1 MGGQRSARSH
11 HGGSQWGGSN
21 YDGDAHAE
29 RSEQVVERIDRKMR
43 VVAWNEV
50 VDLSNSEL
58 EDMDTK
64 ILMRMLEEA
73 EEAANHRLKK
83 KNDAHKLAEKAKAEA
98 NVGEFNPFEPNAEED
113 PEEIEYREA
122 SQVAWPDDPIWIQAA
137 KPTKSAQSS
146 ATGVTFGDQKSGDL
160 PSYRFTPR
168 SQRPEGWEQSQMRGT
183 KSSAS
188 AGRAKILFRKAMRRY
203 NLRQKSF
210 IADAASTAVDYEE
223 AAKGCHHLSLQ
234 NNLIGSLSAA
244 HLGGYLRKSRCLE
257 TLALGG
263 NALGDAG
270 AALLGRALQHSR
282 SLKTLAL
289 QDCQIGHKGIRH
301 LCGGLALNRHLTS
314 LWLLRN
320 QAQDEGA
327 AYLAGALRT
336 CKLERLGLES
346 NGLRVRGMEA
356 LGFALSF
363 EHCLLTDLRLNY
375 NQLGDEGVEPL
386 AKALHVNRSLTSLS
400 LRAVGIGEKA
410 CTQLASAIRTTAR
423 VSDELG
429 LRILHVEDNDMA
441 SQATEPLIRAMRVSK
456 TLTSLSL
463 DLVHG
468 GSYDREQTAEDL
480 RKSMTLAF
488 LGRKA
493 REKESIFG

>member
-122 SQVAWPDDPIWIQAA
+122 SQVAWPMTRSGS
-137 KPTKSAQSS
+137 KPPNRPK
-146 ATGVTFGDQKSGDL
+146 V
-160 PSYRFTPR
+160 P
-168 SQRPEGWEQSQMRGT
+168 SQRNRRHLWRSKERRPAVVPLHAALAAAQWEQSQMRGT

-363 EHCLLTDLRLNY
+363 EHRLPTDLRPHH
-375 NQLGDEGVEPL
+375 NQLGDEGSSRP
-386 AKALHVNRSLTSLS
+386 ALHVNRPPQASA
-400 LRAVGIGEKA
+400 RAVGIGEGA
-410 CTQLASAIRTTAR
+410 HPARLRDSTTAR